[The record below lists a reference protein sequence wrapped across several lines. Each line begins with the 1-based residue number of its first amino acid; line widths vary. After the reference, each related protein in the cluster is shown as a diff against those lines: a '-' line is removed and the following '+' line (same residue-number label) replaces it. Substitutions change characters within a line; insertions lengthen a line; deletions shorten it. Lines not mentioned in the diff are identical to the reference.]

1 MGLCAR
7 DSMKACGLRLRVR
20 ARGQEKQRQRAVR
33 MGVRGFEGQGHDT
46 SVTSVRTGIGSCV
59 LLSGLGAC
67 LLMARGRAA
76 ERAQG
81 HEARRLL
88 LGIKSTPPL
97 M

>member
-1 MGLCAR
+1 
-7 DSMKACGLRLRVR
+7 
-20 ARGQEKQRQRAVR
+20 

-81 HEARRLL
+81 HEARA
-88 LGIKSTPPL
+88 GCCSEIKSTPPL